1 VTVGR
6 TVLLYG
12 EYGCFWGLAF
22 MILLAM
28 NHSYD
33 GFVTVV
39 LLLYSFEPALMAI
52 RAGRFL
58 LVREMGQQVNKEEK
72 NIVEKM
78 RLGK

>member
-1 VTVGR
+1 
-6 TVLLYG
+6 
-12 EYGCFWGLAF
+12 